1 MEVRQHQK
9 KIIEKNKNLLSNFF
23 VLDFQLNPFIK
34 QSKLE
39 LKDELWDL
47 QKEKMTKTK
56 IYNQQ
61 PKLRNSSWLT

>member
-23 VLDFQLNPFIK
+23 VLDFQLNPLIK